1 MIVMIEK
8 SDGSALCHIG
18 DSDHKISVL
27 SGGSAALLR
36 RIAREPGAGAHPVRL
51 FYASGYPG
59 AYVHGPPSSLPHT
72 ASRPSARRCRHQRF
86 RSGVTDDEVRIRSG
100 PGHG

>member
-59 AYVHGPPSSLPHT
+59 AYVQWPSIIAATHGIAAERAPLPPPTVS
-72 ASRPSARRCRHQRF
+72 QW
-86 RSGVTDDEVRIRSG
+86 
-100 PGHG
+100 GHR